1 MTDELV
7 VRAASNMDTGNGA
20 AADSGNALAPPAPR
34 MVSAGLEASL
44 EQFSDPQLLSDGK
57 VNVISLEAVQE
68 RLGTRW
74 PFKRDQVY
82 GFTDRVLER
91 GVGEAGVYLRVSDTD
106 FFIVH
111 PDLSRMAGQAACLR
125 YLREVLNHF
134 LGDDQMAAA
143 SVLQVTRISAGQLE
157 ARPADL
163 RPKFG
168 GGADEVE
175 PSDDADPT
183 TGANAAGPASAPAR
197 KTAPDANP
205 ESALERWTPFVC
217 NDGRQLRVSATLEP
231 VYELKGFTRIGF
243 RMIRRVIVVATDEEL
258 SAQRI
263 AQLSAA
269 DLLRV
274 DVATILRGIG
284 RLQQEATGESPLSL
298 IVPLSFVSL
307 SSLRGRAE
315 LVHHLKT
322 AGALVKMG
330 VICEI
335 CDIEGVPPGALLT
348 AASLV
353 RPFTLLTAGRL
364 LAPTPA
370 TVRHLAGA
378 GLRALSFDCP
388 KGLGDAEFT
397 GWALTAIEA
406 AKRMA
411 KSVIV
416 YGASSPAR
424 AGSLAS
430 LGATH
435 VSLAA

>member
-1 MTDELV
+1 
-7 VRAASNMDTGNGA
+7 
-20 AADSGNALAPPAPR
+20 

-44 EQFSDPQLLSDGK
+44 EQFNDPKFLADGK
-57 VNVISLEAVQE
+57 INLISLEAVQE
-68 RLGTRW
+68 RLGARW
-74 PFKRDQVY
+74 PFKRDQIY

-91 GVGEAGVYLRVSDTD
+91 GVGDGGMYLRVSDTD

-143 SVLQVTRISAGQLE
+143 SVLQVTRIAGGQLE
-157 ARPADL
+157 ASPADL
-163 RPKFG
+163 RPKPG
-168 GGADEVE
+168 PG
-175 PSDDADPT
+175 
-183 TGANAAGPASAPAR
+183 AGPAEGATFAAEGGEADATPHSLRRPASA
-197 KTAPDANP
+197 DAAA

-217 NDGRQLRVSATLEP
+217 NDGRQLRVSARLEP

-258 SAQRI
+258 SPQRI

-274 DVATILRGIG
+274 DVATILRGVG
-284 RLQQEATGESPLSL
+284 RLQQEAAGESPLSL

-307 SSLRGRAE
+307 SSQRGRAE
-315 LVHHLKT
+315 LVHHLKA

-364 LAPTPA
+364 VTPTPA
-370 TVRHLAGA
+370 VVRQLSGA
-378 GLRALSFDCP
+378 NLQALSFDCP

-397 GWALTAIEA
+397 GWAITAIEA

-411 KSVIV
+411 KSVMV
-416 YGASSPAR
+416 YGANSPAR

>member
-1 MTDELV
+1 MPLGGEGKILLADDLLMTRPDE
-7 VRAASNMDTGNGA
+7 
-20 AADSGNALAPPAPR
+20 APAAPR
-34 MVSAGLEASL
+34 MVSADLEASL
-44 EQFSDPQLLSDGK
+44 EQFSDPQMLADGK
-57 VNVISLEAVQE
+57 VNLISLEAVQE
-68 RLGTRW
+68 RLADRW

-91 GVGEAGVYLRVSDTD
+91 GVGDGGVYLRISDTD

-111 PDLSRMAGQAACLR
+111 PDLSRLAAQAACLR

-143 SVLQVTRISAGQLE
+143 SVLQVTSVAGGRVAAKRIDVSPTGEVGTDGRTTSAGPE
-157 ARPADL
+157 
-163 RPKFG
+163 
-168 GGADEVE
+168 
-175 PSDDADPT
+175 
-183 TGANAAGPASAPAR
+183 
-197 KTAPDANP
+197 
-205 ESALERWTPFVC
+205 ESAKPSLDQWTPFVC

-243 RMIRRVIVVATDEEL
+243 RMVRRVIVVATDEEL
-258 SAQRI
+258 SSQKI

-284 RLQQEATGESPLSL
+284 RLQHDAGESPLSL
-298 IVPLSFVSL
+298 MVPLSFVSL
-307 SSLRGRAE
+307 SSQRGRAE
-315 LVHHLKT
+315 LVKHLRA

-335 CDIEGVPPGALLT
+335 CDIEGVPPGMLLA

-353 RPFTLLTAGRL
+353 RPFTLLSAGRL
-364 LAPTPA
+364 SNPTPA
-370 TVRHLAGA
+370 SVRHLAGA
-378 GLRALSFDCP
+378 SLQALSFDCP
-388 KGLGDAEFT
+388 RGLNDTEFT
-397 GWALTAIEA
+397 AWAIGAIDA
-406 AKRMA
+406 AKRIA

-416 YGASSPAR
+416 YGANSPAR
-424 AGSLAS
+424 AASLAS

-435 VSLAA
+435 VSLAD

>member
-1 MTDELV
+1 MADDLL
-7 VRAASNMDTGNGA
+7 AAT
-20 AADSGNALAPPAPR
+20 APPAPAPR
-34 MVSAGLEASL
+34 MVSVGLEASL
-44 EQFSDPQLLSDGK
+44 EQFNDAELLGDGK
-57 VNVISLEAVQE
+57 INLISLEAVQE
-68 RLGTRW
+68 RLGARW

-91 GVGEAGVYLRVSDTD
+91 GVGDAGMYLRISDTD

-143 SVLQVTRISAGQLE
+143 SVLQVTRIAGGQLD
-157 ARPADL
+157 ATPADL
-163 RPKFG
+163 RPSLAS
-168 GGADEVE
+168 GAAADGPTFATEAG
-175 PSDDADPT
+175 DTDAPLR
-183 TGANAAGPASAPAR
+183 APAR
-197 KTAPDANP
+197 PAAPDADAQ
-205 ESALERWTPFVC
+205 SALERWTPFVC
-217 NDGRQLRVSATLEP
+217 NDGRQLRVSARLEP

-243 RMIRRVIVVATDEEL
+243 RMIRRVIVTATEEEL
-258 SAQRI
+258 SPQRI

-284 RLQQEATGESPLSL
+284 RLQHDAPGESPLSL
-298 IVPLSFVSL
+298 VVPLSFVSL
-307 SSLRGRAE
+307 SSQRGRAE
-315 LVHHLKT
+315 LVNHLKA

-335 CDIEGVPPGALLT
+335 CDIEGVPPGMLLA

-353 RPFTLLTAGRL
+353 RPFTVLTAGRL
-364 LAPTPA
+364 LTPTPA
-370 TVRHLAGA
+370 TVRQLAGA
-378 GLRALSFDCP
+378 SLQALSFDCP
-388 KGLGDAEFT
+388 KGLGDAEFV
-397 GWALTAIEA
+397 GWAVAAIGA

-416 YGASSPAR
+416 YGASSPTR

>member
-1 MTDELV
+1 MKAAAE
-7 VRAASNMDTGNGA
+7 RAPKEAAGGQASAPGAAS
-20 AADSGNALAPPAPR
+20 R

-44 EQFSDPQLLSDGK
+44 EQFNDPQLLADGK
-57 VNVISLEAVQE
+57 INVISLQSVQA
-68 RLGTRW
+68 RLGNRW

-91 GVGEAGVYLRVSDTD
+91 GVGADGVYLRVSDTD

-134 LGDDQMAAA
+134 LGDDQSASACVMQVTGISQGRLDAKPMDLRAGSGAEPGLPAVSDLVRAAA
-143 SVLQVTRISAGQLE
+143 PDE
-157 ARPADL
+157 ADAEA
-163 RPKFG
+163 
-168 GGADEVE
+168 GADEE
-175 PSDDADPT
+175 RP
-183 TGANAAGPASAPAR
+183 AAAPQAESPAA
-197 KTAPDANP
+197 
-205 ESALERWTPFVC
+205 ALERWTPFVC

-243 RMIRRVIVVATDEEL
+243 RMIRRVIVVATQEEL
-258 SAQRI
+258 NPQRI

-274 DVATILRGIG
+274 DVATILRGID
-284 RLQQEATGESPLSL
+284 RLKASGDEQSPLSL

-315 LVHHLKT
+315 LVNHLKA

-335 CDIEGVPPGALLT
+335 CDVEGVPPGMLLA

-353 RPFTLLTAGRL
+353 RPFTLLAAGRVMS
-364 LAPTPA
+364 PTPA
-370 TVRHLAGA
+370 SVRNLTGA
-378 GLRALSFDCP
+378 GLQAVSFDCP
-388 KGLGDAEFT
+388 PSLGDAEFV
-397 GWALTAIEA
+397 GWATVAIGA
-406 AKRMA
+406 AKRIA
-411 KSVIV
+411 RSVMV
-416 YGASSPAR
+416 YGAGSAHR

-435 VSLAA
+435 VSLAAA

>member
-7 VRAASNMDTGNGA
+7 VTAAEQGTAGTAGS
-20 AADSGNALAPPAPR
+20 SPVSQPAR

-44 EQFSDPQLLSDGK
+44 DQFSDPKLLAEGR
-57 VNVISLEAVQE
+57 VNVISLEAVQQ
-68 RLGTRW
+68 RLGGRW

-91 GVGEAGVYLRVSDTD
+91 GVGADGIYLRVSDTD

-111 PDLSRMAGQAACLR
+111 PDMSRMAGQGACLR

-134 LGDDQMAAA
+134 LGDDDAATA
-143 SVLQVTRISAGQLE
+143 SVLQVTRISDGVLETKPIELRPPPPTIAAPGEGAAGQ
-157 ARPADL
+157 
-163 RPKFG
+163 
-168 GGADEVE
+168 GA
-175 PSDDADPT
+175 PDAGLA
-183 TGANAAGPASAPAR
+183 GAASAPE
-197 KTAPDANP
+197 PPP

-231 VYELKGFTRIGF
+231 VYEAKGFTRIGF
-243 RMIRRVIVVATDEEL
+243 RMIRRVIVTSTEEEL
-258 SAQRI
+258 TQQRI
-263 AQLSAA
+263 AHLSAA

-284 RLQQEATGESPLSL
+284 RLEHEAAGESPLSL
-298 IVPLSFVSL
+298 IVPISFVSL
-307 SSLRGRAE
+307 SSQRGRAE
-315 LVHHLKT
+315 LVNHLKQ
-322 AGALVKMG
+322 AGGLVKMG

-335 CDIEGVPPGALLT
+335 CDIEGVPPGMLLA

-353 RPFTLLTAGRL
+353 RPFTLLAAGRL
-364 LAPTPA
+364 VAPTPA
-370 TVRHLAGA
+370 SVRHLTGA
-378 GLRALSFDCP
+378 GLQAVSFDCP
-388 KGLGDAEFT
+388 RGLGDAEFI
-397 GWALTAIEA
+397 GWAAAAIGA

-416 YGASSPAR
+416 YGANSPNR

-435 VSLAA
+435 FSLAG

>member
-1 MTDELV
+1 MADELLV
-7 VRAASNMDTGNGA
+7 ADPDKARRSPPATDAGRAPAK
-20 AADSGNALAPPAPR
+20 PAPR

-44 EQFSDPQLLSDGK
+44 EQFDDPQLLADGK
-57 VNVISLEAVQE
+57 VNLISLEAVYE
-68 RLGTRW
+68 RLGDRW

-91 GVGEAGVYLRVSDTD
+91 GVGDGGVYLRISDTD

-111 PDLSRMAGQAACLR
+111 PDLSRVAGQAACLR

-134 LGDDQMAAA
+134 LGDDQMAAG
-143 SVLQVTRISAGQLE
+143 SVLQVTRISGGELE

-163 RPKFG
+163 RAKPG
-168 GGADEVE
+168 CDPE
-175 PSDDADPT
+175 P
-183 TGANAAGPASAPAR
+183 TGDGPGLAE
-197 KTAPDANP
+197 TGQPDAP
-205 ESALERWTPFVC
+205 PSAAARPTPPMPAAADAGLERWTPFVC

-243 RMIRRVIVVATDEEL
+243 RMMRRVIVVATDEEL
-258 SAQRI
+258 SPQRI

-284 RLQQEATGESPLSL
+284 RLQHDAPGESPLSL

-307 SSLRGRAE
+307 SSQRGRAE

-335 CDIEGVPPGALLT
+335 CDIEGVPPGMLLA

-370 TVRHLAGA
+370 AVRHLAGA
-378 GLRALSFDCP
+378 SLQALSFDCP

-397 GWALTAIEA
+397 GWAIGAIDA

-416 YGASSPAR
+416 YGAGSPAR

-435 VSLAA
+435 VSLAG